1 MYRVLIYHNDEVV
14 EDEKFKT
21 IEEAVRYADAMIK
34 RKSGGMVFDE
44 SYWFKIKAD

>member
-1 MYRVLIYHNDEVV
+1 MYRVLIYHHDEVV

-21 IEEAVRYADAMIK
+21 FEEAVKYADGTVRK
-34 RKSGGMVFDE
+34 KSGGMVFDE